1 MKTEVKTLKKM
12 GKDKDKHIEELID
25 STKKLGNPTEDKDL
39 INKLKNKLKKVL
51 EENDQLRKKEL
62 EKHGKLVQA
71 ERKIVEIEQQEE
83 LPIGKE

>member
-71 ERKIVEIEQQEE
+71 ERKIV
-83 LPIGKE
+83 